1 LGWWIFIATGL
12 ALVAAIVVA
21 MVLLARSERGAP

>member
-21 MVLLARSERGAP
+21 VILLARSERGTP